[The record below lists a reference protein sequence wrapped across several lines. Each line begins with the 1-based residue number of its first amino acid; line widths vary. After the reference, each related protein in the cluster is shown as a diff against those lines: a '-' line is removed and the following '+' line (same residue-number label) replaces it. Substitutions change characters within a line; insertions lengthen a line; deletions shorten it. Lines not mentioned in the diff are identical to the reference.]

1 MNLSPKAIRA
11 IVDALAYRIKAYKEC
26 LCEDLNE
33 DEVSDITNEYL
44 FSKAIREDLAQTLQS
59 KLPIA

>member
-11 IVDALAYRIKAYKEC
+11 IVDALDDRIKAYKER

-33 DEVSDITNEYL
+33 DEVSDITNDFL
-44 FSKAIREDLAQTLQS
+44 FLEAIREDLAQTLQS
-59 KLPIA
+59 KFPID